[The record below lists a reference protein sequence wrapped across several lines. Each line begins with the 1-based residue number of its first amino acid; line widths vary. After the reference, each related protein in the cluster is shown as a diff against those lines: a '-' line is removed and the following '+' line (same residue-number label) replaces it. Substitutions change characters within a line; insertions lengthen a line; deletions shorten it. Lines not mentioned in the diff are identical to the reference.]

1 MGSFISKPNLEK
13 ENYYEIRKN
22 NEEQL
27 RKLKE
32 ELNQLKENKELD
44 SIDALILTYEKIF
57 EIDNTN
63 EEDVLNYL
71 LLFLTKLKEG
81 KIDEKY
87 MKDKLDIFNIFIS
100 DDNYIKYFQAYERV
114 NSITKINNLIELLK
128 TDLDN
133 DDNFIKRKEFID
145 KIYDLKE
152 KSNTFYSSN
161 IKFKRSI
168 TWKNTELY
176 LFNIYMNFL
185 ESLVEKIDFYK
196 NKISNMALESKV
208 FLEKQIEYSNSKDEK
223 VFKELQNLIIY
234 EGEFIKIYIKYFQS
248 FLEKTE
254 NNYNMRFPNNI
265 NFLNKEEDRIIFEDY
280 IQFLSSYNFNGK
292 ETHTIANFW
301 NETFV
306 QITDKNML
314 ELIENVNHKN
324 KSGDS
329 KKDRDKLIFDLKDNK
344 LIIKQNGVMI
354 KIIDDIDNY
363 VFENLLND
371 LDNNTNLVDFDY
383 YMNKNLKPNYYKTKL
398 FVMKNKNT
406 WKELTINILN
416 SKALKEA
423 QEYLFESAYID
434 ILSDR
439 EFLSDVIDNINFFIY
454 KTNFIASSKRYS
466 QKIYEYGLYRKLD
479 DTNLDLSLLIFYA
492 FNNISNI
499 HEIPGH
505 LNVSI
510 QNRFNSN
517 NKSFESPDIQK
528 YNSQLFSS
536 YAKPR
541 GKESGEKIEII
552 LFGRKIDELTT
563 KEALFSLD
571 PLNYIHGLK
580 NFKERFKKCNQ
591 YELKDLVHEW
601 TKNTYFKQLGININA
616 TSENLNSSFPI
627 EANKNK
633 INENIKFKRELL
645 DHPIEF
651 YYNIK
656 PKKSRK

>member
-1 MGSFISKPNLEK
+1 MGNWISKSNLEK

-22 NEEQL
+22 DEEQL
-27 RKLKE
+27 KKLKE

-87 MKDKLDIFNIFIS
+87 MEDKLDIFNIFIS
-100 DDNYIKYFQAYERV
+100 DENYIKYFQAYERV

-439 EFLSDVIDNINFFIY
+439 EFLSEVIENINFFIY

-479 DTNLDLSLLIFYA
+479 DINLDLSLLIFYA

-536 YAKPR
+536 YAKSR
-541 GKESGEKIEII
+541 GKESGETIEII

-580 NFKERFKKCNQ
+580 SFKERFKKCNQ
-591 YELKDLVHEW
+591 YELKDLVHEF